1 MRFEADL
8 EYSLLLLCKDLN
20 DGTYMHGS
28 YSHRIVN
35 EKKRRDISVAGVRDR
50 VVHRLLYDYLVPVVN
65 TKLDP
70 DVWSCRPSKGLH
82 KALQRAALFSKRY
95 SGGYFWRADVAKF
108 FDHVNHETLK
118 ACLRRHIAEEKA
130 QNLLDKVIDSYTHNE
145 KSVSQSRHGIP
156 IGNLTSQIFANIYL
170 NEFDRYVRHTIKP
183 LAYMRYG
190 DDVLLF
196 FSTKHKA
203 QIAQKTCTAWLNA
216 ELSLAVHP
224 KNDIVR
230 KVTSGIHFLGH
241 HIYANGHINV
251 DSHMQRK
258 IEQKL
263 SVTNIATYKAMH
275 ITAKKR
281 KKLDWSLHQS
291 NSFKS

>member
-145 KSVSQSRHGIP
+145 KSVSQS
-156 IGNLTSQIFANIYL
+156 
-170 NEFDRYVRHTIKP
+170 V
-183 LAYMRYG
+183 
-190 DDVLLF
+190 
-196 FSTKHKA
+196 
-203 QIAQKTCTAWLNA
+203 TAWY
-216 ELSLAVHP
+216 P
-224 KNDIVR
+224 
-230 KVTSGIHFLGH
+230 
-241 HIYANGHINV
+241 
-251 DSHMQRK
+251 
-258 IEQKL
+258 
-263 SVTNIATYKAMH
+263 
-275 ITAKKR
+275 
-281 KKLDWSLHQS
+281 DWKFNQS
-291 NSFKS
+291 NFCQYLP